1 MGVSI
6 FPAASSAGLQPK
18 YQKFTSSGTFT
29 LPTGYG
35 AGKPLL
41 VDIEVIGGGG
51 GGGFTG
57 TANGISTTGFITYF
71 GQNFTGTMNGVAVT
85 GSTGGSGGYAKS
97 QAYLTSNLTITV
109 GAAGSRAST
118 LSGNIT
124 WSSNQQSFSPQVT
137 KNYQSVETTGT
148 GGVST
153 AGNITTGGGVGG
165 SAGDLYIQAN
175 SQNAVAF
182 AGQVN
187 VGTAGG
193 GGTPGGTQGG
203 VSPLVG
209 ALAGGSNS
217 ATPIYGWQ
225 GVGGKSTDGATS
237 TGSSGSGGGSGSIG
251 AGGAVI
257 LTWWE

>member
-57 TANGISTTGFITYF
+57 TANGIGTSGVVNYF
-71 GQNFTGTMNGVAVT
+71 GQNFSGALNGVTVT
-85 GSTGGSGGYAKS
+85 GSTGGSGGYARSK
-97 QAYLTSNLTITV
+97 AYLTSNLTITV

-118 LSGNIT
+118 LSGTIS
-124 WSSNQQSFSPQVT
+124 WSTSQQSFTPSVIAS
-137 KNYQSVETTGT
+137 YQGAESTGT

-153 AGNITTGGGVGG
+153 AGNLSSGGGVGG
-165 SAGDLYIQAN
+165 SAGTIYINYN
-175 SQNAVAF
+175 SNTVASF
-182 AGQVN
+182 GNQQS
-187 VGTAGG
+187 VGTAGA

-217 ATPIYGWQ
+217 STPIYGWQ
-225 GVGGKSTDGATS
+225 GIGGKSTDGATS

-251 AGGAVI
+251 ATGAVI